1 MLSQSSWFSVNA
13 VLLGKWQLGGMDL
26 LEVYQRLGNMS
37 MSYEKNFE
45 PNNKHLLGVKTTKH

>member
-13 VLLGKWQLGGMDL
+13 VLLGEWQLGGMDL
-26 LEVYQRLGNMS
+26 LEVDQRFGNMS

-45 PNNKHLLGVKTTKH
+45 PNNIYLV

>member
-1 MLSQSSWFSVNA
+1 MCRFALMLSQSSWFSVNA

-26 LEVYQRLGNMS
+26 LEVDQRFGNMS

-45 PNNKHLLGVKTTKH
+45 PNNIY